1 MIVEAIAGVAG
12 LATIAGLAVYA
23 IRSVRGY
30 ADRALSELDAR
41 RVADISTATMA
52 GDLRLADANTAAWRR
67 TAERERRARSALE
80 EYARN
85 VRTRPIPLD
94 PDADG
99 VDAHDV
105 LLAALN
111 DVAGLAPADAVRA
124 GVGRGADAGDRLPGA
139 GADPNRG
146 AGDAAGPATV
156 PGS

>member
-41 RVADISTATMA
+41 RVADVSTATMA

-67 TAERERRARSALE
+67 TAERERRARTALE

-99 VDAHDV
+99 IDAHDV

-124 GVGRGADAGDRLPGA
+124 SGGRGADAGDRLPGA
-139 GADPNRG
+139 GADPDGG

-156 PGS
+156 PGA